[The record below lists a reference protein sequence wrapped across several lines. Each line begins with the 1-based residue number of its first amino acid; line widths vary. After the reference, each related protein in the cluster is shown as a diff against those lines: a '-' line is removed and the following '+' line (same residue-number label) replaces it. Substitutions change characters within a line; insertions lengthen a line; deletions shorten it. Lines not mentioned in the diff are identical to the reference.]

1 MIEVGDRV
9 ELLDDVLS
17 GVVTKIEGEKVTIET
32 DDGFPMTLK
41 ISEVVKVQSLYVDRR
56 QLANAVKSKKEGAK
70 KPASVVSKKKMADKA
85 LVVDLHADKLTGT
98 SNHMSDFD
106 ILNLQLQTADGQLKF
121 AMRKNIRRV
130 VFIHGV
136 GRGVLR
142 MELETLLRR
151 FEGIEFYDADFAKYG
166 MGATEVYIYQNR

>member
-17 GVVTKIEGEKVTIET
+17 GVVTIIEGEKVTIET
-32 DDGFPMTLK
+32 DDGFLMVLK
-41 ISEVVKVQSLYVDRR
+41 ISEVVKIQSLHIDRR
-56 QLANAVKSKKEGAK
+56 QLAKAVKVKKEGVK
-70 KPASVVSKKKMADKA
+70 KSIPVASKKKMAVRP
-85 LVVDLHADKLTGT
+85 LVVDLHAEKLTGT

-106 ILNLQLQTADGQLKF
+106 ILNLQLQTAEGQLKF

-136 GRGVLR
+136 GKGVLK

-151 FEGIEFYDADFAKYG
+151 FKRVEFYDADFAKYG
-166 MGATEVYIYQNR
+166 MGATEVYIYQNP